1 LTAVVARRGVA
12 LHLAAAVVGARLL
25 DRLLLDALL
34 LAARLLGT
42 AAIARLRLALGAPA
56 LSAATVAA
64 AVASAGIRSRRVAL
78 APSTPI
84 TPVMPALSIGEG
96 RRGHECRQD
105 RRGDESS
112 FTHAFSLS
120 RISAIS
126 DRGILPE
133 ICGANSGDWA
143 VVLD

>member
-12 LHLAAAVVGARLL
+12 LHLAAAIVGARLL

-64 AVASAGIRSRRVAL
+64 AGIRSRRVAL